1 MYPDARNSPSKGKAK
16 QVDAQNWHS
25 HWWDFHPLADHL
37 QRPVAWSNASTIF
50 TPHPSQ
56 PLILGRSFPSSKQF
70 LIVSPDQVLNN
81 SAGYEP
87 PNVITVSSNDH
98 WLFAYFPGRDRD
110 GVGCLWQ
117 RGNSIDKWTI
127 KDYWAC
133 ERGAGVVNAVFV
145 GAEREWVTCPD
156 GSTTRLAQYGP
167 LTPVSNPTLLTVTQ
181 AHQLNVYFLRTYA
194 SAVKSLTC
202 SLVQPCYT
210 AENMSQIAHD
220 PPRGPKTSRLC
231 SVASFGFIFHDRMRL
246 AESVFMVAMRSRRY
260 PLSDTLRA
268 ASDTSHDLGL
278 SLDMPPDNQL
288 DERPP
293 LLDWNSYEEEQMI
306 ELCEVKLR
314 FDGLCM
320 SIITAP
326 LLPIYHPGPCL
337 TNFVFVSV
345 PGSKPDTSTSP
356 KASPMKDKESQ
367 RGQLELPKTYLVASF
382 LDFEEYASLPKSRIV
397 VYSIVRVTPPNGKI
411 PWAARLVG
419 DRSLSPRIL
428 TVATPG
434 SLSITTRKATVVVA
448 VTNPGGSLARGAA
461 KPKDIPVG
469 NLFALQLPDLSDDPD
484 CDHPS
489 ILTPANRTSNDCP
502 LSIFAS
508 PNKLLAC
515 AVSMSQTSVYTL
527 PRAWITSGSKDLD
540 TLHRLPLAKA
550 LIIALQS
557 RRSTADISHILSL
570 PSTPATMLHDAL
582 YGTLTSYE
590 VNVSLGNANS
600 FSMVD
605 VMGTAV
611 EIYRARARQ
620 TQNDDEK
627 ERYLMLS
634 RNALNVCSVSACFS
648 AFEDCKESEGYDLEP
663 VWQLISLSTWV
674 VAFLEDLMKE
684 CVFLADWANPT
695 PNTSRNSNEV
705 MPKEE
710 PMDDDNPFLRNLLK
724 SPFQQATNQSPH
736 SVSLNTPI
744 LLHLVHPLALTN
756 LRAVVAHVSSFHQY
770 LASMTAK
777 RENSQFARDTMLDLV
792 SSSGL
797 DLKVVEDILSSA
809 IPEASAIPGEEVK
822 ASFAEGHPVPAQY
835 EQLKKTIRLLTT
847 SSAIDRPR
855 LFIKSS
861 DLVDGFA
868 NLSASDRPVGDDPG
882 MDVVTKGRLL
892 TQNPGLLCLRCGGR
906 SQVGGE
912 TGRSSPRWKTW
923 ERMWAVRCICGGSW
937 MSGNI

>member
-16 QVDAQNWHS
+16 QADAQNWNS
-25 HWWDFHPLADHL
+25 HWWDFHPLADHI
-37 QRPVAWSNASTIF
+37 QRPVAWSNTSTIF

-56 PLILGRSFPSSKQF
+56 PLILGRSFSSSRQF
-70 LIVSPDQVLNN
+70 LVVSPDQILNN
-81 SAGYEP
+81 PAAYEP

-98 WLFAYFPGRDRD
+98 WLFAYFPGRDCD

-117 RGNSIDKWTI
+117 RGYSIDKWNI
-127 KDYWAC
+127 RDYWAC
-133 ERGAGVVNAVFV
+133 ERGAGIVSAVFV
-145 GAEREWVTCPD
+145 GTEREWVTCPD
-156 GSTTRLAQYGP
+156 GSTTRLAQSGP

-181 AHQLNVYFLRTYA
+181 AHQLNVYFVRTYA
-194 SAVKSLTC
+194 SGVKSLTC

-210 AENMSQIAHD
+210 AENISQVTQD

-231 SVASFGFIFHDRMRL
+231 GAASFGFIFNG
-246 AESVFMVAMRSRRY
+246 E
-260 PLSDTLRA
+260 A
-268 ASDTSHDLGL
+268 ASDGSHDLGL

-314 FDGLCM
+314 FDGSCM
-320 SIITAP
+320 SILTVP
-326 LLPIYHPGPCL
+326 LPPIYPPGPCL

-345 PGSKPDTSTSP
+345 PGSKPDASTSP
-356 KASPMKDKESQ
+356 KSSPKKDRQPQ
-367 RGQLELPKTYLVASF
+367 RAQLEPPTAYLVASF

-397 VYSIVRVTPPNGKI
+397 AYSIVRVVPPNPKI

-419 DRSLSPRIL
+419 DRSLSPRVL
-428 TVATPG
+428 TVAASG
-434 SLSITTRKATVVVA
+434 SLSVATRKATVVVA
-448 VTNPGGSLARGAA
+448 MTNPGGLLARGAA
-461 KPKDIPVG
+461 KPKEVPVG

-489 ILTPANRTSNDCP
+489 ILAPVNRTSSDCP
-502 LSIFAS
+502 LSIVTS

-515 AVSMSQTSVYTL
+515 AVSMLQTSVYTL
-527 PRAWITSGSKDLD
+527 PRARITSGSKDI
-540 TLHRLPLAKA
+540 LHQLPLAQA
-550 LIIALQS
+550 LTIALQS

-570 PSTPATMLHDAL
+570 PSTPAAMLHDTL
-582 YGTLTSYE
+582 FGTLTSHE
-590 VNVSLGNANS
+590 VSARLGTTNS

-605 VMGTAV
+605 VMGAAV
-611 EIYRARARQ
+611 EIYKARARQ
-620 TQNDDEK
+620 TQNEDEK
-627 ERYLMLS
+627 DRYLKLS
-634 RNALNVCSVSACFS
+634 RNALNVCSVSACLV
-648 AFEDCKESEGYDLEP
+648 AFDYCKESEGYDLEP

-684 CVFLADWANPT
+684 CVFLADLADPT
-695 PNTSRNSNEV
+695 PNTSLNSNEV

-710 PMDDDNPFLRNLLK
+710 PMDDNPFLRNWLT
-724 SPFQQATNQSPH
+724 SPFQKDTNHSPH
-736 SVSLNTPI
+736 SVSLDTPI
-744 LLHLVHPLALTN
+744 LLHLVHPLALSN
-756 LRAVVAHVSSFHQY
+756 LRAVVFHVSSFHQY
-770 LASMTAK
+770 LTSMTAK
-777 RENSQFARDTMLDLV
+777 RENSQFAKDTMLDLV

-797 DLKVVEDILSSA
+797 DLKALEDILSTA
-809 IPEASAIPGEEVK
+809 IPEAGAIPVEEVM
-822 ASFAEGHPVPAQY
+822 ASFAEGHPVPAQH
-835 EQLKKTIRLLTT
+835 EQLKKTIRSLTT

-892 TQNPGLLCLRCGGR
+892 TQNPSLLCLRCGGR

-912 TGRSSPRWKTW
+912 VMIAGRSSPRWKTW
-923 ERMWAVRCICGGSW
+923 ERMWAARCICGGSW
-937 MSGNI
+937 VSGNT

>member
-16 QVDAQNWHS
+16 QADAQNWHS

-56 PLILGRSFPSSKQF
+56 PLILGRFFSSSKQF
-70 LIVSPDQVLNN
+70 LVTSPDQILNN
-81 SAGYEP
+81 PAAYEP

-98 WLFAYFPGRDRD
+98 WLFAYFPGRDCD

-117 RGNSIDKWTI
+117 RGYTIDKWNI
-127 KDYWAC
+127 RDYWAC
-133 ERGAGVVNAVFV
+133 ERGAGIINAVFV

-156 GSTTRLAQYGP
+156 GSTTRLAQCGP

-194 SAVKSLTC
+194 SGVKSLTC

-210 AENMSQIAHD
+210 AENISQ
-220 PPRGPKTSRLC
+220 TSRLC
-231 SVASFGFIFHDRMRL
+231 SAASFGFIYH
-246 AESVFMVAMRSRRY
+246 ESVFMVAMRSRRY

-268 ASDTSHDLGL
+268 ASDSSHDLGL
-278 SLDMPPDNQL
+278 PLDMPTDNEL

-293 LLDWNSYEEEQMI
+293 LLDWNSYQEEQTI

-314 FDGLCM
+314 FDGSCM
-320 SIITAP
+320 FIITAP
-326 LLPIYHPGPCL
+326 LSPIYHPGPYL
-337 TNFVFVSV
+337 TNFLFISV
-345 PGSKPDTSTSP
+345 PGSKPDTLTSP
-356 KASPMKDKESQ
+356 KASPMKDKQPQ
-367 RGQLELPKTYLVASF
+367 RGQLELPTTYLVASF

-397 VYSIVRVTPPNGKI
+397 AYSIVRVVPPNGKI
-411 PWAARLVG
+411 PWTARLVG
-419 DRSLSPRIL
+419 DRTLSPRIL

-434 SLSITTRKATVVVA
+434 SLSVAMRKATVVVA
-448 VTNPGGSLARGAA
+448 MTNPGGSLARGAA
-461 KPKDIPVG
+461 KLKEVPVG
-469 NLFALQLPDLSDDPD
+469 SLVALQLPDLSDDPD

-489 ILTPANRTSNDCP
+489 ILAPVNRTSSDCP
-502 LSIFAS
+502 LSISTS

-515 AVSMSQTSVYTL
+515 AVSMLQTSVYTL
-527 PRAWITSGSKDLD
+527 PRTRITSGSKD
-540 TLHRLPLAKA
+540 TLHQLPLAQA

-570 PSTPATMLHDAL
+570 PSTPATMLHDTL
-582 YGTLTSYE
+582 FGTLTSYE
-590 VNVSLGNANS
+590 VNARLGNANS
-600 FSMVD
+600 FSIVE
-605 VMGTAV
+605 VMGAAV
-611 EIYRARARQ
+611 EIYRGRARW
-620 TQNDDEK
+620 TQNEDEK
-627 ERYLMLS
+627 GRYLMLS

-648 AFEDCKESEGYDLEP
+648 AFEDCKEP

-684 CVFLADWANPT
+684 CVFLADLADPT
-695 PNTSRNSNEV
+695 PNMSLNSNE
-705 MPKEE
+705 
-710 PMDDDNPFLRNLLK
+710 
-724 SPFQQATNQSPH
+724 QATNQSPH
-736 SVSLNTPI
+736 SVSLDTPI

-756 LRAVVAHVSSFHQY
+756 LRAVVFHVSSFHQY

-777 RENSQFARDTMLDLV
+777 RENSQFARDIMLDLV

-797 DLKVVEDILSSA
+797 DLKVLEDILSSA
-809 IPEASAIPGEEVK
+809 IPEASAIP
-822 ASFAEGHPVPAQY
+822 
-835 EQLKKTIRLLTT
+835 
-847 SSAIDRPR
+847 DRPR

-892 TQNPGLLCLRCGGR
+892 TQKAGLLCLRCGGR

-912 TGRSSPRWKTW
+912 VMVAGRSSPRWKTW
-923 ERMWAVRCICGGSW
+923 ERMWAARCICGGSW
-937 MSGNI
+937 VSGNI